1 MEFDLV
7 ATLNLMTF
15 AAFLALAGRE
25 LWLVRNRREDDVRA

>member
-25 LWLVRNRREDDVRA
+25 LWLVRRPRKGDAQA